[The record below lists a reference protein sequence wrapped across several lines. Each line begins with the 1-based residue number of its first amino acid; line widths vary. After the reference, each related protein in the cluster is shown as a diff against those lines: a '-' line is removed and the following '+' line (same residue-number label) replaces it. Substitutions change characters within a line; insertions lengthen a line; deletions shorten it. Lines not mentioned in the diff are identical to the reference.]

1 MTLEVKMKLIIT
13 DKHGNRNALEV
24 VKMKVFANAEYIQYG
39 TNEGEFF
46 WTPETGFTI
55 HPVYQAKDER
65 VVRVEV

>member
-1 MTLEVKMKLIIT
+1 MKLIIT

-24 VKMKVFANAEYIQYG
+24 VKMKVFSNAGYIQYG
-39 TNEGEFF
+39 TSEGEFF
-46 WTPETGFTI
+46 WTAETGFSI